1 MTLSFGYRGY
11 AKPVCAMMPSMGE
24 AQGMQDMLAVSEKK
38 VATET
43 ETFPAL
49 ELKHIQSF
57 SVILCLMRTTQI
69 WYLQKE

>member
-1 MTLSFGYRGY
+1 
-11 AKPVCAMMPSMGE
+11 MGE